1 MVRIHEYG
9 SISERRTIINCGR
22 RITTILG
29 ENPGINSGLMIAQ
42 YTAAS
47 MVSQNKQLCTPAS
60 ADSIESSNG
69 QEDHVSMGAN
79 AATKLLKVVDNVYGI
94 LGVEL
99 LNAVQALWIRGEAVE
114 GELGALFN
122 DFLAVSP
129 AIEEDIYLHERM
141 ELAKNFLKTRMLEER
156 TIFVGQFKRMSQIL
170 APSRKLRNANG
181 RVHVSLLSI
190 DVKSCQTETFDAET
204 AQIELQSKTGK
215 FVSVSAKEM
224 MMDVDLSL
232 HATKRL

>member
-1 MVRIHEYG
+1 
-9 SISERRTIINCGR
+9 
-22 RITTILG
+22 
-29 ENPGINSGLMIAQ
+29 MIAQ

-99 LNAVQALWIRGEAVE
+99 LNAAQALWLRGEE
-114 GELGALFN
+114 IQGPLGELYHEFITE
-122 DFLAVSP
+122 SP

-141 ELAKNFLKTRMLEER
+141 ELAKNFLKNRTLDER
-156 TIFVGQFKRMSQIL
+156 
-170 APSRKLRNANG
+170 A
-181 RVHVSLLSI
+181 LL
-190 DVKSCQTETFDAET
+190 
-204 AQIELQSKTGK
+204 L
-215 FVSVSAKEM
+215 
-224 MMDVDLSL
+224 
-232 HATKRL
+232 

>member
-1 MVRIHEYG
+1 MK
-9 SISERRTIINCGR
+9 
-22 RITTILG
+22 
-29 ENPGINSGLMIAQ
+29 NPGINSGLMIAQ

-99 LNAVQALWIRGEAVE
+99 LNAVQALWLRGEE
-114 GELGALFN
+114 IQGPLGELYHEFITE
-122 DFLAVSP
+122 SP

-141 ELAKNFLKTRMLEER
+141 ELAKNFLKNRALDER
-156 TIFVGQFKRMSQIL
+156 
-170 APSRKLRNANG
+170 A
-181 RVHVSLLSI
+181 LL
-190 DVKSCQTETFDAET
+190 
-204 AQIELQSKTGK
+204 L
-215 FVSVSAKEM
+215 
-224 MMDVDLSL
+224 
-232 HATKRL
+232 